1 MGDEWSK
8 VSKEAKDSEVVKHK
22 DALWPSTIAVA
33 VKCWRMPSLRKPSP
47 ERLRELLESWK
58 ESPLSYGAR
67 LLEKGGHGF
76 IADEH
81 AVRLGSGEEA
91 WRKACEALDAWVMF
105 PEWAEVAR
113 EDAQE
118 GLFGRK
124 GAEEQRTQRLEP
136 IKISASS
143 ASLPLCGEI
152 ELGRSRQQPGDVV
165 AMMVRI
171 CGLWWVN
178 PCRILRRCDSAT
190 THGFVYGTLPEHAE
204 CGEEMFCV
212 EKRPD
217 GSVWY
222 VIRAFSHP
230 RHWMAWLGFPLA
242 RWWQCRF
249 VRDSQRRMQA

>member
-1 MGDEWSK
+1 MTARMGAGMGDEWSK

-22 DALWPSTIAVA
+22 DALWPSTMAVE
-33 VKCWRMPSLRKPSP
+33 VKWWRMPSLRKPSP

-81 AVRLGSGEEA
+81 AVRLGSGEEV

-105 PEWAEVAR
+105 PEWAEVVR
-113 EDAQE
+113 EE
-118 GLFGRK
+118 VK
-124 GAEEQRTQRLEP
+124 GQ
-136 IKISASS
+136 S
-143 ASLPLCGEI
+143 
-152 ELGRSRQQPGDVV
+152 PGQIV
-165 AMMVRI
+165 AMMVHI

-204 CGEEMFCV
+204 CGEEMFAI
-212 EKRPD
+212 EKRLD

-249 VRDSQRRMQA
+249 VRDSQRRMKNEW

>member
-1 MGDEWSK
+1 MLS
-8 VSKEAKDSEVVKHK
+8 V
-22 DALWPSTIAVA
+22 
-33 VKCWRMPSLRKPSP
+33 RKPSP
-47 ERLRELLESWK
+47 ERLRGVLESW
-58 ESPLSYGAR
+58 SDAPLSCTPPLR
-67 LLEKGGHGF
+67 DEF

-81 AVRLGSGEEA
+81 AVRLGDGEEV

-105 PEWAEVAR
+105 PDWAEVIWLDHQGSSVCR
-113 EDAQE
+113 
-118 GLFGRK
+118 R
-124 GAEEQRTQRLEP
+124 GAEEQRTQRWEQMP
-136 IKISASS
+136 NSASS
-143 ASLPLCGEI
+143 ASLPLGGEI
-152 ELGRSRQQPGDVV
+152 EPGRSRQQPGDIV

-190 THGFVYGTLPEHAE
+190 THGFAYGTLPEHAE

-249 VRDSQRRMQA
+249 VRDSQQNMKEACS